1 MIVNLLLKVMVVWS
15 DSLWSWLSL
24 ASEVNR
30 LVACPFHCS
39 PSCAPWFLLG
49 VCFGFLVGLALVGLF
64 LCAWIFRADFFPR
77 GPTVSPGFG
86 GRSRLARY
94 LE

>member
-1 MIVNLLLKVMVVWS
+1 MVVWV
-15 DSLWSWLSL
+15 DSVWNWLSL

-49 VCFGFLVGLALVGLF
+49 ACFGLLLGLI
-64 LCAWIFRADFFPR
+64 LCAVVACLWIFRADLIPR
-77 GPTVSPGFG
+77 HPGFAPG
-86 GRSRLARY
+86 VVPRPRLSRY